1 MANQQSFTSQDIER
15 MKNDAIRRAR
25 QMQSRATIVG
35 GEPSEREAPRHEAS
49 GHSEPRGHSE
59 PSKSTSQAQKGSGG
73 GQGILNLPFLN
84 SFSSTI
90 SRLGLTSEQLIIFA
104 IILMLC
110 ESRENRLLIMA
121 LIYIAL

>member
-25 QMQSRATIVG
+25 QMQGRATIVG
-35 GEPSEREAPRHEAS
+35 GEPSEREAPRREPS
-49 GHSEPRGHSE
+49 SHSEQTP
-59 PSKSTSQAQKGSGG
+59 QAQKGAGG
-73 GQGILNLPFLN
+73 GQGFLNLPFLN
-84 SFSSTI
+84 GFSGTI
-90 SRLGLTSEQLIIFA
+90 SKLGLTSEQLIIFA

-110 ESRENRLLIMA
+110 ENRENRILIMA